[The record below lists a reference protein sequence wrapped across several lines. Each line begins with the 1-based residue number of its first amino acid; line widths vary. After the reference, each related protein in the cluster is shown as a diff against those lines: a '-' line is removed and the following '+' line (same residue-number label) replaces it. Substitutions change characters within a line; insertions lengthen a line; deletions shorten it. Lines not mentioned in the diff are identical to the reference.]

1 MKFKNPV
8 LNNKITNKV
17 AKGMVDGILNVVK
30 RIAGQAE
37 LVTFDEVYEFVLNM
51 DPDEFAAYQIPS
63 HNPDDL
69 YAERNACLKN
79 AANAKS
85 VEDRLYYIE
94 QADEIDRKLSSE
106 GE

>member
-1 MKFKNPV
+1 MKLKNPI
-8 LNNKITNKV
+8 LNNKLQNRV
-17 AKGMVDGILNVVK
+17 AKKMVDGILNVVK
-30 RIAGQAE
+30 RIAGQSQ
-37 LVTFDEVYEFVLNM
+37 LTTFDEVYEFVLNM

-63 HNPDDL
+63 HNPDDF

-79 AANAKS
+79 AANAES

-94 QADEIDRKLSSE
+94 QADEIDRMLSSE